1 MFFYFYFRKKM
12 GMRTFE
18 ILVVPVLIVS
28 YTNVYVFYEVKI
40 PSKVYVYLIG
50 PD

>member
-1 MFFYFYFRKKM
+1 M

-18 ILVVPVLIVS
+18 ILVVLVLIGS

-40 PSKVYVYLIG
+40 PSKAYVYLIG
-50 PD
+50 LD